1 MARSDGGRQ
10 LLCLLAVVPAALAFN
25 IPPAHM
31 LSAPHARGMALP
43 RGMVVP
49 GGLPPSLRTRRPAL
63 RAKGRSSLER
73 DDPEYKA
80 VLARQKLLTEAMDV
94 LTQYDEAQ
102 ADFQVSHPAPKRTVQ
117 PDVSR
122 GLDFPG
128 ALRGLQC
135 PPG

>member
-1 MARSDGGRQ
+1 
-10 LLCLLAVVPAALAFN
+10 
-25 IPPAHM
+25 
-31 LSAPHARGMALP
+31 
-43 RGMVVP
+43 MVVP
-49 GGLPPSLRTRRPAL
+49 GGLPPSLRTRRLL

-102 ADFQVSHPAPKRTVQ
+102 ADFQVSHLAPKRTVQ

-122 GLDFPG
+122 GLNFPG